1 MLEVSRQGKK
11 ILISIDQDM
20 ISSDSFLKFMEQ
32 MKVEEIAQ
40 KSQLTEEDAI
50 SIAEEIKADWWNK
63 NKDRLLD
70 GINE

>member
-20 ISSDSFLKFMEQ
+20 ISSDSFLKFMER
-32 MKVEEIAQ
+32 MKVEEIAR
-40 KSQLTEEDAI
+40 KSRLTEEDAM
-50 SIAEEIKADWWNK
+50 SIAEEMKADWWNK